1 MGGALLPRERD
12 IAFQRAVCQ
21 RIHAVEP
28 LEVLLLPKFSSLRTV
43 SFDHVHGARGEP

>member
-12 IAFQRAVCQ
+12 VVFQRAVCQ

-28 LEVLLLPKFSSLRTV
+28 LEVLLLPKFSSLRAV
-43 SFDHVHGARGEP
+43 LLDHVHGAWGEP